1 LDRVAETTTEIREMA
16 KAFEEIPFC
25 GTPVDQ
31 KFATN
36 RGMIG
41 ALIAPGPAAALAGK
55 LDLFGRLVG
64 SWDVDLISHRSD
76 KLLPKH
82 AECEWHFGWVLGGRA
97 IQDVWIAP
105 KRALREGGDIGGEW
119 GTMIR
124 FYDKAMDA
132 WRCTWHGP
140 GRGVVRTFLARPS
153 NSQIVLEGVF
163 EDEGPLRWIFSG
175 ITNDSFHW
183 RSVVS
188 SDNWKTEQLIQ
199 EMFARRPSG

>member
-1 LDRVAETTTEIREMA
+1 MA

-132 WRCTWHGP
+132 WRCPWHGP
-140 GRGVVRTFLARPS
+140 GRGVVRTFPPGRLTAKSCSKECSKMKDRCGGYFQESQTIHSTGAPWCRPTIGRP
-153 NSQIVLEGVF
+153 NS
-163 EDEGPLRWIFSG
+163 
-175 ITNDSFHW
+175 
-183 RSVVS
+183 
-188 SDNWKTEQLIQ
+188 
-199 EMFARRPSG
+199 